1 MIMMNEKEK
10 LIDILTNLNEH
21 NIVPDM
27 TTLNID
33 LQEYGDVIDN
43 MISTGLSD
51 GTKPIRD
58 KQCNKVL
65 YIPFDDFIITIK
77 GIEYLGKNK

>member
-43 MISTGLSD
+43 MINTGLSD

-58 KQCNKVL
+58 KQFNKVL

-77 GIEYLGKNK
+77 GIEYLEKNK